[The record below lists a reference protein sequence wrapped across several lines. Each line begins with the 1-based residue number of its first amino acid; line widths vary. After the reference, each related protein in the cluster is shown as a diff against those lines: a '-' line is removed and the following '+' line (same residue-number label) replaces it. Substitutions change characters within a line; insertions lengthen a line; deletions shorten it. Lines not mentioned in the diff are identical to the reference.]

1 MLILD
6 KVQALQ
12 PPAFRPPTTAMTVI
26 VSSLSLG
33 GAQKIILDW
42 ASRIAPFWDVH
53 LITIR
58 NQPAEFSAPNN
69 IRLTRLGGSSRDGYL
84 KLRQIAKKIAAGEN
98 PVVLAHLLSKSESWC
113 SGISIQK

>member
-6 KVQALQ
+6 KVQTLQ
-12 PPAFRPPTTAMTVI
+12 PPAFRPPSTEMTVI

-58 NQPAEFSAPNN
+58 DQPLEFSVPNY
-69 IRLTRLGGSSRDGYL
+69 IRLTRLGGSSQDGYL
-84 KLRQIAKKIAAGEN
+84 KLRQIAKEIAASEN
-98 PVVLAHLLSKSESWC
+98 PVALA
-113 SGISIQK
+113 